1 MKSNAEVLLQIKNI
15 NVRYGG
21 VEALKGVSL
30 EIHDGQTVTLIGANG
45 AGKTTL
51 INTISGLN
59 VPRSGEI
66 WFDGQR
72 VDGLQ
77 PHEIAH
83 LGVRQVPEGR
93 KIFQTLTVMEN
104 LLIGSYTQRNPA
116 KTELNLKR
124 IFQLFPVL
132 RERRNLRGGN
142 LSGGEQQMLAVG
154 RALMAS
160 PKLLMMDEPTL
171 GLSPLM
177 CRRVGE
183 IVEEI
188 HQTGIG
194 ILLVEQNARMAL
206 KLASQGFV
214 LQTGEI
220 IRKGEAKDLAQDE
233 YLKQTY
239 LS

>member
-1 MKSNAEVLLQIKNI
+1 MLLQVKSIK
-15 NVRYGG
+15 VQYGG

-30 EIHDGQTVTLIGANG
+30 EIADGQTVTLIGANG

-51 INTISGLN
+51 IKTISGIKIPL
-59 VPRSGEI
+59 SGEI
-66 WFDGQR
+66 WFYDQR
-72 VDGLQ
+72 IDGLP

-83 LGVRQVPEGR
+83 FGVIQVPEGR
-93 KIFQTLTVMEN
+93 KIFHTLSVREN
-104 LLIGSYTQRNPA
+104 LLLGSYTQIDQ
-116 KTELNLKR
+116 KKIESGLQK

-132 RERRNLRGGN
+132 QERQNLKGGS

-154 RALMAS
+154 RALMS
-160 PKLLMMDEPTL
+160 NPRLLMMDEPTL

-177 CRRVGE
+177 CRRVGQ

-206 KLASQGFV
+206 KLASKGFV

-220 IRKGEAKDLAQDE
+220 VRQGEAKDLAEDE
-233 YLKQTY
+233 YLKQSY

>member
-1 MKSNAEVLLQIKNI
+1 MLLQIRDI
-15 NVRYGG
+15 RVQYGG

-30 EIHDGQTVTLIGANG
+30 EIADGQTATLIGANG

-59 VPRSGEI
+59 APRSGEI
-66 WFDGQR
+66 WFYDQR
-72 VDGLQ
+72 LDGLQ

-83 LGVRQVPEGR
+83 LGVIQVPEGR
-93 KIFQTLTVMEN
+93 KIFHTLSVMEN
-104 LLIGSYTQRNPA
+104 LLIGSYARTDAA
-116 KTELNLKR
+116 KIGLSLER

-132 RERRNLRGGN
+132 QERRNLRGGS

-154 RALMAS
+154 RALMAT

-188 HQTGIG
+188 HQTGIS

-206 KLASQGFV
+206 KLASKGFV

-220 IRKGEAKDLAQDE
+220 IRQGEAKDLAEDE
-233 YLKQTY
+233 YLKQSY

>member
-1 MKSNAEVLLQIKNI
+1 MLLQIKNI

-30 EIHDGQTVTLIGANG
+30 EIRHGQTVTLIGANG

-51 INTISGLN
+51 INTVSGLN

-66 WFDGQR
+66 WFSDQR
-72 VDGLQ
+72 IDALQ

-93 KIFQTLTVMEN
+93 KIFHTLSVMEN
-104 LLIGSYTQRNPA
+104 LLIGSYTQNDPA
-116 KTELNLKR
+116 KTELSLKR
-124 IFQLFPVL
+124 IFHLFPVL
-132 RERRNLRGGN
+132 QERRNLRGGS

-171 GLSPLM
+171 GLSP
-177 CRRVGE
+177 
-183 IVEEI
+183 
-188 HQTGIG
+188 
-194 ILLVEQNARMAL
+194 
-206 KLASQGFV
+206 
-214 LQTGEI
+214 
-220 IRKGEAKDLAQDE
+220 
-233 YLKQTY
+233 
-239 LS
+239 

>member
-1 MKSNAEVLLQIKNI
+1 
-15 NVRYGG
+15 

-51 INTISGLN
+51 INTVSGLN

-66 WFDGQR
+66 WFDDQR
-72 VDGLQ
+72 IDGLR

-93 KIFQTLTVMEN
+93 KIFHTLTVMEN
-104 LLIGSYTQRNPA
+104 LLIGSYTQGDPA
-116 KTELNLKR
+116 KTEFSLKR

-132 RERRNLRGGN
+132 QERRNLRGGS

-154 RALMAS
+154 RALMAG

-206 KLASQGFV
+206 KLASRGFV

-220 IRKGEAKDLAQDE
+220 IRQGEAKDLAEDE
-233 YLKQTY
+233 YLKQSY

>member
-1 MKSNAEVLLQIKNI
+1 MLLQINDI
-15 NVRYGG
+15 NVGYGG

-30 EIHDGQTVTLIGANG
+30 EIHEGQTVTLIGANG

-51 INTISGLN
+51 INTVSGLN
-59 VPRSGEI
+59 APRSGEI
-66 WFDGQR
+66 WFGGQR
-72 VDGLQ
+72 IDGLQ

-104 LLIGSYTQRNPA
+104 LLIGSYTHRNPA
-116 KTELNLKR
+116 KIEPNLKR

-132 RERRNLRGGN
+132 RERRNLRGGS

>member
-1 MKSNAEVLLQIKNI
+1 MLLHVKNI
-15 NVRYGG
+15 KVRYGG
-21 VEALKGVSL
+21 VEALKGVSI
-30 EIHDGQTVTLIGANG
+30 EIHDGQTATLIGSNG

-51 INTISGLN
+51 IRTISGTK
-59 VPRSGEI
+59 VPLSGEI
-66 WFDGQR
+66 WFYDRRIDGAR
-72 VDGLQ
+72 

-83 LGVRQVPEGR
+83 LGVIQVPEGR
-93 KIFQTLTVMEN
+93 KILHTLTVMEN
-104 LLIGSYTQRNPA
+104 LLLGSYTQRDP
-116 KTELNLKR
+116 KKISSGLQK

-132 RERRNLRGGN
+132 KERQNLRGGS

-154 RALMAS
+154 RALMAD
-160 PKLLMMDEPTL
+160 PRLLMMDEPTL

-177 CRRVGE
+177 CRLVGQ

-206 KLASQGFV
+206 RLASHAFV

-220 IRKGEAKDLAQDE
+220 IRQGEARDLAEDE
-233 YLKQTY
+233 YLKQSY

>member
-1 MKSNAEVLLQIKNI
+1 MLLQVKGIR
-15 NVRYGG
+15 VQYGG

-30 EIHDGQTVTLIGANG
+30 EIADGQTVTLIGANG

-51 INTISGLN
+51 IKTISGIKIPLC
-59 VPRSGEI
+59 GEI
-66 WFDGQR
+66 WFYDQR
-72 VDGLQ
+72 IDGLA
-77 PHEIAH
+77 PYEIAH
-83 LGVRQVPEGR
+83 LGVIQIPEGR
-93 KIFQTLTVMEN
+93 KIFHTLSVREN
-104 LLIGSYTQRNPA
+104 LLLGSYTQSDQ
-116 KTELNLKR
+116 KKSESGLQK

-132 RERRNLRGGN
+132 KERQNLRGGS

-160 PKLLMMDEPTL
+160 PRLLMMDEPTL

-177 CRRVGE
+177 CRRVGQ

-206 KLASQGFV
+206 KLASKGFI

-220 IRKGEAKDLAQDE
+220 IRQGEAKDLAEDE
-233 YLKQTY
+233 YLKQSY

>member
-1 MKSNAEVLLQIKNI
+1 
-15 NVRYGG
+15 
-21 VEALKGVSL
+21 
-30 EIHDGQTVTLIGANG
+30 
-45 AGKTTL
+45 
-51 INTISGLN
+51 LN

>member
-1 MKSNAEVLLQIKNI
+1 MLLQIKNI
-15 NVRYGG
+15 EVQYGG

-30 EIHDGQTVTLIGANG
+30 EISDGQTVTLIGPNG

-51 INTISGLN
+51 INTVSGLN

-66 WFDGQR
+66 WFYDR
-72 VDGLQ
+72 RIDGLQ

-93 KIFQTLTVMEN
+93 KIFHTLTLMEN
-104 LLIGSYTQRNPA
+104 LLIGSYTRGDPA
-116 KTELNLKR
+116 ETEPSLRR

-132 RERRNLRGGN
+132 RERQNLRGGS

-220 IRKGEAKDLAQDE
+220 IRKGEAQDLAEDE
-233 YLKQTY
+233 YLKQSY

>member
-1 MKSNAEVLLQIKNI
+1 MLLQIRDMK
-15 NVRYGG
+15 VRYGG

-30 EIHDGQTVTLIGANG
+30 EICDGQTVTLIGANG

-51 INTISGLN
+51 INTVSGLN
-59 VPRSGEI
+59 VPLSGGI
-66 WFDGQR
+66 WFSEQR
-72 VDGLQ
+72 IDGLP
-77 PHEIAH
+77 PHAIAH

-93 KIFQTLTVMEN
+93 KIFHTLTVMEN
-104 LLIGSYTQRNPA
+104 LLIGGYTQGDPA
-116 KTELNLKR
+116 KTEFSLKR

-132 RERRNLRGGN
+132 QERRNLRGGS

-154 RALMAS
+154 RALMAG

-188 HQTGIG
+188 HETGIG

-206 KLASQGFV
+206 KLASRGFV
-214 LQTGEI
+214 LQTGVI
-220 IRKGEAKDLAQDE
+220 IRQGEAKDLAEDE
-233 YLKQTY
+233 YLKQSY

>member
-1 MKSNAEVLLQIKNI
+1 MLLQINDI
-15 NVRYGG
+15 NVGYGG

-30 EIHDGQTVTLIGANG
+30 EIHEGQTVTLIGANG

-51 INTISGLN
+51 INTVSGLN
-59 VPRSGEI
+59 APRSGEI
-66 WFDGQR
+66 WFGGQR
-72 VDGLQ
+72 IDGLQ

-104 LLIGSYTQRNPA
+104 LLIGSYTHGNPA
-116 KTELNLKR
+116 KIEPNLKR

-132 RERRNLRGGN
+132 RERRNLRGGS

-239 LS
+239 LT

>member
-1 MKSNAEVLLQIKNI
+1 MLLQINDI
-15 NVRYGG
+15 NVGYGG

-30 EIHDGQTVTLIGANG
+30 EIHEGQTVTLIGANG

-51 INTISGLN
+51 INTVSGLN
-59 VPRSGEI
+59 APRSGEI
-66 WFDGQR
+66 WFGGQR
-72 VDGLQ
+72 IDGLQ

-104 LLIGSYTQRNPA
+104 LLIGSYAQRNSA
-116 KTELNLKR
+116 KTDLNLKR

-132 RERRNLRGGN
+132 RERRNLRGGS